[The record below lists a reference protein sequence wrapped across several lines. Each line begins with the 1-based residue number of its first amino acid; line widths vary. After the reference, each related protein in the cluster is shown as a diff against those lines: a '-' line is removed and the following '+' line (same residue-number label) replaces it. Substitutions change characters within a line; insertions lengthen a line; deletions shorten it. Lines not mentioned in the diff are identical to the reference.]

1 MKKIAISEFLSSK
14 YAISLTDAKNIIEK
28 NQPSEEELVFDFSNI
43 EIATSPFIR
52 TILVSCANP
61 KIENANEMISDKWK
75 QVMEEKNDGFDV
87 YKVIEEIES

>member
-1 MKKIAISEFLSSK
+1 MKKITISEFLSSK
-14 YAISLTDAKNIIEK
+14 YAISLIDAKNIIQK
-28 NQPSEEELVFDFSNI
+28 NQPSNEGVVFDFSNI

-52 TILVSCANP
+52 TILVSYTEP

-75 QVMEEKNDGFDV
+75 QVMDEKNEGFDV